1 MRHLHENF
9 HKKFKHPDLQKLL
22 WKAAQAIT
30 REDFDDA
37 LAKMTIND
45 KAVPWLLNE
54 AKPEYW
60 VELYFR
66 GNHWGHF
73 MSNIAESLNKWI
85 LIAREQPI
93 LAMFETIR
101 HQLMDWF
108 TARRQQDAGNTQS
121 ILVQNIANQIQTLL
135 NDRTRRY

>member
-1 MRHLHENF
+1 
-9 HKKFKHPDLQKLL
+9 
-22 WKAAQAIT
+22 
-30 REDFDDA
+30 
-37 LAKMTIND
+37 
-45 KAVPWLLNE
+45 
-54 AKPEYW
+54 
-60 VELYFR
+60 
-66 GNHWGHF
+66 

-135 NDRTRRY
+135 NVAQGGIDSTRTLQSVMKSKVMKPFKNTVSTLPYIPAVAINGSQLDIHAVTLLQSS